1 MVLPPVAF
9 VLSDWCVNT
18 DAEANLEHSTIW
30 TAGLYLMLLLQF
42 LENKVAVE
50 LTRSEFV
57 EAQEAL
63 AQMINWFTRFPTIL
77 RGCENTIEMLRG
89 QYAHSV
95 GCFDEAAFH
104 FLEAA
109 RVFIPL

>member
-9 VLSDWCVNT
+9 VLFDWCVNT

-57 EAQEAL
+57 EALEVI
-63 AQMINWFTRFPTIL
+63 AQTCSFLTSICFHLVLCTVDNICLTLHWPDI
-77 RGCENTIEMLRG
+77 C
-89 QYAHSV
+89 SV
-95 GCFDEAAFH
+95 HITEFGVGKC
-104 FLEAA
+104 
-109 RVFIPL
+109 V